1 MAERREAVS
10 VTPVLHTY
18 AEAADILRQPS
29 DWWLRRNIARLPH
42 VKIGRQT
49 LFSDEDL
56 AAILRICRVNSS
68 APAVEAPAPPAAAQV
83 LPVPGLIPSKARRRR
98 AG

>member
-1 MAERREAVS
+1 MTDVPTLR
-10 VTPVLHTY
+10 TY
-18 AEAADILRQPS
+18 EEVARILRQPS

-56 AAILRICRVNSS
+56 AAIIQICRVRSS
-68 APAVEAPAPPAAAQV
+68 TPVVEVPAPPTTAV
-83 LPVPGLIPSKARRRR
+83 VPVPGLIPSKARRRR